1 MSHEP
6 RPASTL
12 RTAALML
19 LALAAG
25 AGGVLLLRP
34 APPAGAH
41 EAHKQMYQCPMHPQ
55 VILDHPG
62 DCPICGMKLVA
73 MSAEEAQPADNTKQL
88 KGEAPALPGL
98 SMVKIDAERQQL
110 IGLTTQP
117 VLEAQVGGEIRTTAR
132 LAPDET
138 KIRHI
143 HVKVDGYVEK
153 LFVDFVGMAVQKGQ
167 PLLTF
172 FSPDFVSAQQEYLL
186 ALKTRKALAGGTLQ
200 GSGQDLLDAARKRMT
215 LWDIPPS
222 DLEYLER
229 TGEVKKS
236 LMLRSPISGVVTA
249 KTAVEGNRLTPT
261 DTPFEIT
268 DLGQLWAI
276 ADVYEPELPRL
287 KVGMPAELTL
297 GAFPGKSFKGR
308 VAFID
313 PQVDPKTRTTKAR
326 VELANP
332 GGVLKPEMYGE
343 MVIRS
348 QARKGLVVPID
359 AVLDSGTRKVVFVAL
374 GEGRFEPREVHTGSG
389 LGETIEILWGV
400 KAGEV
405 VVTRANFLVDS
416 ESRLKAALA
425 QMVTK

>member
-6 RPASTL
+6 RPASSL

-34 APPAGAH
+34 AAPTGAH
-41 EAHKQMYQCPMHPQ
+41 EAHKHMYQCPMHPQ
-55 VILDHPG
+55 IILDHPG

-73 MSAEEAQPADNTKQL
+73 MNTEDPMPADNSKQL
-88 KGEAPALPGL
+88 KGEVPALPGL
-98 SMVKIDAERQQL
+98 SIVKIDADRQQL

-117 VLEAQVGGEIRTTAR
+117 VMEAQVGGEIRTTAR
-132 LAPDET
+132 LVPDET

-153 LFVDFVGMAVQKGQ
+153 LFVDFVGMAVRKGQ

-374 GEGRFEPREVHTGSG
+374 GEGRFEPREVQTGSG
-389 LGETIEILWGV
+389 LGETIELLSGV

-425 QMVTK
+425 QMASK